1 MVLMNSSDVFKAMF
15 PFDSNNAKAANVS
28 ANCPVVE
35 IPDVEAAAFKVM
47 LNFIYAD
54 DLSEL
59 NGDNAMAVL
68 YAAKKYIIPGLV
80 DPCLQVPISELRNV
94 FFAYA
99 QTRLF
104 YLENYAN
111 NCLAYIDQNV
121 DSLLKSEKLLQ
132 IEQNLLCEIF
142 ARDQLQISGEFSIW
156 KACRENDIECSAEN
170 RRAVLGPALFRIRFP
185 LVSKMQFSVQIV
197 PTGILTADEVIGV
210 KNYHNHPNF
219 YGISDGLLYPLQ
231 FPIDERIKTFGT
243 LLMDIENVSKF
254 AGESVGSCRYS
265 DDTVYIKGL
274 AWKIL
279 AQINR
284 KNGSTDQ
291 KCLGFSLF
299 CTASEKGQTWR
310 CKCSATFRIVTE
322 KNWAENSNGR
332 ICEHI
337 LDNHSN
343 SAGFACFIS
352 FSELMDPS
360 NGFYAKNEDK
370 MTLTVHLNV
379 KEAAKID
386 ELYVNEYPFSMEIE
400 KVSEFLREIIG
411 SERKNEAKH
420 SSDGFQFKLLAKIN
434 PKNGSTDQKCLGL
447 YLLCTAEPEKYDEW
461 RSYEYSATAI
471 FTIFSQKSGMYNLV
485 NDFEKSVE
493 VQSGALKSNN
503 KIGFDDFIPFSE
515 LLDPSKDYYDKEGDK
530 VKLAIIFRSNP
541 W

>member
-1 MVLMNSSDVFKAMF
+1 M
-15 PFDSNNAKAANVS
+15 
-28 ANCPVVE
+28 
-35 IPDVEAAAFKVM
+35 
-47 LNFIYAD
+47 
-54 DLSEL
+54 
-59 NGDNAMAVL
+59 
-68 YAAKKYIIPGLV
+68 
-80 DPCLQVPISELRNV
+80 
-94 FFAYA
+94 
-99 QTRLF
+99 
-104 YLENYAN
+104 
-111 NCLAYIDQNV
+111 
-121 DSLLKSEKLLQ
+121 
-132 IEQNLLCEIF
+132 
-142 ARDQLQISGEFSIW
+142 
-156 KACRENDIECSAEN
+156 
-170 RRAVLGPALFRIRFP
+170 LGPALFRIRFP

-219 YGISDGLLYPLQ
+219 YGISDGLLHPLQ

-284 KNGSTDQ
+284 KNGSTDNNE
-291 KCLGFSLF
+291 KWLGIYLF

-332 ICEHI
+332 ICEHV

-370 MTLTVHLNV
+370 MTLTVDLNV

-400 KVSEFLREIIG
+400 KVSEFSCEIIG
-411 SERKNEAKH
+411 TLIRNVWAFTFCAQQNQKNMV
-420 SSDGFQFKLLAKIN
+420 
-434 PKNGSTDQKCLGL
+434 NGG
-447 YLLCTAEPEKYDEW
+447 
-461 RSYEYSATAI
+461 SYEYSATAI

-485 NDFEKSVE
+485 NDFKKSVE

-515 LLDPSKDYYDKEGDK
+515 LFDPSKDYYDKEGDK
-530 VKLAIIFRSNP
+530 VKLALILRWNP
-541 W
+541 FW